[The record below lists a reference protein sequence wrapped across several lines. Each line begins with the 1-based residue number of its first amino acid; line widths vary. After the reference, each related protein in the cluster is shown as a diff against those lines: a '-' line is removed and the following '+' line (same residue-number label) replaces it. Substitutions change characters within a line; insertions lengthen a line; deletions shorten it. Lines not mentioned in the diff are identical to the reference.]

1 MKPGANAAELPHLL
15 RLLDDESPAVR
26 PVVID
31 RLAAFGGTLAAELT
45 RLPEP
50 PGPDTRRL
58 LRELLAG
65 HHRGWLREAWPG
77 WLDADPDAL
86 KLEKALAL
94 LGEFQGGRLDPRG
107 LPEYLDDLA
116 LEFRR
121 TRRKRDPAHL
131 AEFLFESCGLA
142 GAEQDYHHPDHSN
155 LVHVITEKRGIPI
168 SLTLTYMLVGGR
180 LGLDIRGCSFP
191 GHFLARVVREGETV
205 FVDCYHGGKF
215 LRREDI
221 LEVQAEASRPLAR
234 VLDAVPSAEA
244 ILLRVLN
251 NLVRAYGAVNRPEDA
266 ALMRELAQGMQA
278 TLARHRSPR
287 KLPAGPAAGPRSE

>member
-1 MKPGANAAELPHLL
+1 MMRAAEASELPFLL
-15 RLLDDESPAVR
+15 KLLDDESPAVR

-31 RLAAFGGTLAAELT
+31 RLAALGGSLAAELT
-45 RLPEP
+45 RLAEP
-50 PGPDTRRL
+50 PGQDTRRL
-58 LRELLAG
+58 LGELLAG
-65 HHRGWLREAWPG
+65 HHRGWLREVWPG
-77 WLDADPDAL
+77 WLDSDTDAG

-94 LGEFQGGRLDPRG
+94 LAEFQGGRLDPRG
-107 LPEYLDDLA
+107 LPEYLDDLV

-121 TRRKRDPAHL
+121 SRRKRDPARL
-131 AEFLFESCGLA
+131 AEFLFETYGLA
-142 GAEQDYHHPDHSN
+142 GAKEDYHHPDHSN

-191 GHFLARVVREGETV
+191 GHFLARVVQGGETL
-205 FVDCYHGGKF
+205 FVDCFHGGRF

-221 LEVQAEASRPLAR
+221 LEVQGEASRPLAR
-234 VLDAVPSAEA
+234 VLDVVPSPEA

-251 NLVRAYGAVNRPEDA
+251 NLVRAYTAVGRLDDA
-266 ALMRELAQGMQA
+266 ALMKELAQGMQA
-278 TLARHRSPR
+278 TLAHRRSPR